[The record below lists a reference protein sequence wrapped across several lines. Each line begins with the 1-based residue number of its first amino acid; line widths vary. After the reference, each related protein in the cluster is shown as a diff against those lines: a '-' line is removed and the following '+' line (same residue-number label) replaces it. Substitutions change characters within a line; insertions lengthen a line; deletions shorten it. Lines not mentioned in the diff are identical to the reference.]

1 MFILYIAFFWKCG
14 IIIIES
20 EVMLMLKIMT
30 IICFVTIAFIFLF
43 MAYLLDNK
51 DKWHI
56 DADGQIKFSKK
67 GLDNKSH
74 RCSNNY
80 RK

>member
-1 MFILYIAFFWKCG
+1 
-14 IIIIES
+14 
-20 EVMLMLKIMT
+20 MLKIMT
-30 IICFVTIAFIFLF
+30 IICFVAIAFIFLF

-56 DADGQIKFSKK
+56 SADGQIKFSKK

-74 RCSNNY
+74 RCYNNY

>member
-1 MFILYIAFFWKCG
+1 
-14 IIIIES
+14 
-20 EVMLMLKIMT
+20 MT
-30 IICFVTIAFIFLF
+30 IICFVAIAFIFLF

-51 DKWHI
+51 NKWYI
-56 DADGQIKFSKK
+56 NADGQIKFFKK

-74 RCSNNY
+74 RCYNNY